1 MPASTIVRLV
11 PKLSISALK
20 AKLDKALALWYCLW
34 ARNHCRSGRFDPEDA
49 VGGLTSVFDYS
60 RSTAYR
66 ILGTGD
72 GIFGEERPLKSVN
85 RLQIEI
91 YGVKRVARYS
101 GYPSPRCLVE
111 IPILRSVRYEG
122 QSVIQL

>member
-1 MPASTIVRLV
+1 MPTSTVVRLV
-11 PKLSISALK
+11 SKLSIAALK
-20 AKLDKALALWYCLW
+20 AKLDKELALWYCLR
-34 ARNHCRSGRFDPEDA
+34 AINHWGSGRLDLEVA

-66 ILGTGD
+66 ILSTGD
-72 GIFGEERPLKSVN
+72 GIFGEERPLKNIN

-91 YGVKRVARYS
+91 CGVKRVARYS

-111 IPILRSVRYEG
+111 ISI
-122 QSVIQL
+122 